1 MFGIGLYDVYSNF
14 EIDLFGGTNASLLVA
29 IAIRLL
35 VGVGWYQLFEKAG
48 KNGFIAL
55 VPLYGP
61 YTAFKLVWDD
71 FSFAA
76 IFAATTLVAFVHA
89 VGIDVSI
96 INALSVVN
104 FLLWW
109 FMALLTSR
117 AYDVS
122 IMLSFF
128 YAGIPWFGALLI
140 GFWPSGHYKGPW
152 SSDPENEQNL
162 SAQERKKR
170 RKKAAKASKAAR
182 AAKAKK

>member
-1 MFGIGLYDVYSNF
+1 MFGIGLYETYSSVVI
-14 EIDLFGGTNASLLVA
+14 EALGGTNAALLVA
-29 IAIRLL
+29 IAIRVL
-35 VGVGWYQLFEKAG
+35 VGVGWYMLFEKAG
-48 KNGFIAL
+48 KKGFTAFL
-55 VPLYGP
+55 PLYGP
-61 YTAFKLVWDD
+61 YQAFRLVWDD

-76 IFAATTLVAFVHA
+76 IFAATTFIAFVHA
-89 VGIDVSI
+89 IGVDHSI
-96 INALSVVN
+96 INAFSVVN

-122 IMLSFF
+122 IMLSFI

-162 SAQERKKR
+162 TAQERKKR
-170 RKKAAKASKAAR
+170 RKKAAKE
-182 AAKAKK
+182 AKKS